1 MLGRVIDHVMG
12 KKFFFCNIIVEI
24 KLTYHF
30 DELQSDPHTQ
40 LYLNIRL
47 EQWNTIQSILS
58 LHFYY

>member
-47 EQWNTIQSILS
+47 EQ
-58 LHFYY
+58 